1 MDETFFHILATK
13 IVEKIESCVPRPC
26 TFPIAKRFHFFGE
39 HAGKQLAI
47 FRLYKV
53 SGEEPMFLMKWLV
66 MTVAVLAAS
75 YVVPGIEVTGFGVA
89 LIAALLLGLVNIFIR
104 PLLVILTL
112 PATIMTLGFFL
123 LIINAL
129 LLTFVAWL
137 VSGFAV
143 AGFWSA
149 LIGSIFISIVST
161 LTSSLLKR

>member
-1 MDETFFHILATK
+1 
-13 IVEKIESCVPRPC
+13 
-26 TFPIAKRFHFFGE
+26 
-39 HAGKQLAI
+39 
-47 FRLYKV
+47 
-53 SGEEPMFLMKWLV
+53 MFLMKWLV
-66 MTVAVLAAS
+66 MTIAVLAAS

-89 LIAALLLGLVNIFIR
+89 LVAALMLGLVNIFIR

-161 LTSSLLKR
+161 LTSSLLKK

>member
-1 MDETFFHILATK
+1 
-13 IVEKIESCVPRPC
+13 
-26 TFPIAKRFHFFGE
+26 
-39 HAGKQLAI
+39 
-47 FRLYKV
+47 
-53 SGEEPMFLMKWLV
+53 MFLMKWLV
-66 MTVAVLAAS
+66 MTIAVLAAS

-89 LIAALLLGLVNIFIR
+89 LVAALLLGLVNIFIR

-112 PATIMTLGFFL
+112 PATIMTLGLFL

-161 LTSSLLKR
+161 LTSSLLKK